1 MRVVPCRSES
11 PSAAFG
17 RSRRLL
23 VLGFLVLGLALS
35 TRASAQSPPRPDSST
50 RDTVVTRLSPDS
62 LAARLERAEA
72 ALELLRRQ
80 LATEA
85 SSGVRT
91 RSRLQVELWARILLN
106 GSANSG
112 SLNSAEVPTF
122 AFDEPSTPHA
132 RALGF
137 SVRQSRL
144 GMAVS
149 VDSVLRGTFAAD
161 VDLDFFAG
169 GASSA
174 TDRYLFPQPRL
185 RTVRFTLRWPR
196 TELLVGAETPLI
208 SDLNPVTVA
217 SVGVPGFADAGNLWY
232 WLPQL
237 RLTRDVGTTSLGA
250 VLIHWALQGAILQPF
265 SAVRSADEEYGV
277 DAGMRAA
284 RPFLQSRLR
293 ARWGPDD
300 TDVAAG
306 AGRSDTGGE
315 VGAGVHHGWLRLSG
329 DSLAT
334 SEAVSLDA
342 RIGLHHGLELRGEA
356 YRGRVLAGLGGGGI
370 EQNFGVPAAGAAFGL
385 PLRDTGGWMQLN
397 WQAHPTL
404 ITGGGCGIDAAD
416 ARDRPARRRNESCA
430 AHLLWRPAQ
439 PLLFGVEVRHLRTTY
454 ATRTS
459 SGNHINIAF
468 GFEL

>member
-1 MRVVPCRSES
+1 M
-11 PSAAFG
+11 
-17 RSRRLL
+17 
-23 VLGFLVLGLALS
+23 LGFLVLSLTPA
-35 TRASAQSPPRPDSST
+35 TRAGAQVPPRPDSSA
-50 RDTVVTRLSPDS
+50 RDTSVTRSSPDS

-72 ALELLRRQ
+72 ALELLRLQ

-91 RSRLQVELWARILLN
+91 KSRLQVELWARVLVN
-106 GSANSG
+106 GFASRG
-112 SLNSAEVPTF
+112 PLNSADVPTY
-122 AFDEPSTPHA
+122 ATDDPPVPVLQ
-132 RALGF
+132 ALGF

-144 GMAVS
+144 GMSVS

-196 TELLVGAETPLI
+196 TELLVGSESPLI

-217 SVGVPGFADAGNLWY
+217 SVGVPGFAYAGNLWN

-237 RLTRDVGTTSLGA
+237 RLGREIGTTTLGTTP
-250 VLIHWALQGAILQPF
+250 VRWALQGAILQPF
-265 SAVRSADEEYGV
+265 SDARAVHEEYGV

-293 ARWGPDD
+293 ARWGPDE

-306 AGRSDTGGE
+306 GGRSDDGGE
-315 VGAGVHHGWLRLSG
+315 VGAGMHRGWLRLSG
-329 DSLAT
+329 DSLTT
-334 SEAVSLDA
+334 SGAVSLDV
-342 RIGLHHGLELRGEA
+342 RIGLHHGLEVRGET

-370 EQNFGVPAAGAAFGL
+370 GQNFGTPATGAAFGP
-385 PLRDTGGWMQLN
+385 PLRDAGGWAQLS
-397 WQAHPTL
+397 WQAHPAL

-416 ARDRPARRRNESCA
+416 TRDRPLRRRNESCA
-430 AHLLWRPAQ
+430 VHLLWRPAQ
-439 PLLFGVEVRHLRTTY
+439 PLLFGVEIRHLRTTY
-454 ATRTS
+454 LTRTT
-459 SGNHINIAF
+459 SGNHINFSF